1 MYFDF
6 ANTSLINCDRTL
18 LKELNN
24 NAYRI
29 YFKYDELSNDIF
41 CVAVKN
47 ISNNFFSDLSETDVA
62 YFSITPFSGI
72 KNRSTYERAEAL
84 LRYILSKYNKL
95 NSQEKVKFYK
105 DINEN
110 ILYVEGDN
118 LEARQI
124 YEKRNKFIEF
134 LNNLPKETSSNEEN
148 KHSYKIRLNLMIR
161 SSPIGNGLRFLV
173 RFDIVDNITN
183 KVVARNLEYQKLSE
197 KISAKYTN
205 EKKNIYLAEENFD
218 EVSKKIIHLA
228 NSFTIN
234 NSDSYYYNEL
244 NIEQLASLFDFC
256 IANEISFFKTDVAWS
271 TYEYG
276 AVIYKPAIIDF
287 ERLENGY
294 YEIDDEGQLIFHP
307 DFDVTDTKRVYASGN
322 VVFIIENKE
331 NSTYKM
337 SYFNFS
343 NKFTRNLFI
352 FNIENPNY
360 PFNLVKDLVK
370 NNLAPRVKNQ
380 AKVSPR
386 LLSKLF
392 NVNLKFKYFAELTR
406 DNNLLVKTKYY
417 LKDEEVSKI
426 DIFENEDYQKYLL
439 EAENTLKNHSLIEE
453 GKIED
458 ENVIIDFLTDD
469 ISDIKNYYEVYLS
482 DELTRIKNRKKIKF
496 NLTSVLKQD
505 WLALKLHSD
514 ELNDEQIKEVLAKY
528 KRKKRFIRLKDNSI
542 VTLDDEDVSL
552 LNSLSDDFSIDNDE
566 IEVPLYEIFKVNSY
580 KDSLS
585 ISMDEKIKNILNE
598 VKEFRTAG
606 FLPVLRYKNILRNY
620 QIEAFKWMSILRK
633 YNLSGILADDMGLGK
648 TLEMISFISSLKE
661 EEPILIISPKSLIFN
676 REHEFKMWDDSI
688 KTYVVSGSKED
699 RLEILKN
706 LKNKEKA
713 VFITTYDSLR
723 NDLDIYSQVSYNLLV
738 LDEAQYIKNSHAQKT
753 IATKHLV
760 AKTKFVLTGTPIE
773 NSLADLW
780 SIFDFLMPG
789 YLYNYSHFKEEFEN
803 AILDKDELTEKRL
816 QGRIA
821 PFILRRVKKDVL
833 KDLPPKIETSYVVK
847 MNEKQSELYDSYL
860 LDAKKTFED
869 EDNDKN
875 KFLILRALTRLR
887 QICLD
892 PSMFLENYDDVS
904 EKLEAAISLIKDA
917 INDGHKVLI
926 FSSFTKSLEHLLEM
940 LKEEEIKTYYIYGQ
954 TKASDRLKMCE
965 EFNTKD
971 DTKVFLISLKA
982 GGTGLNLIGADII
995 IHLDPWWN
1003 VAAENQASDRAHRI
1017 GQTRTVNVIKMICKD
1032 TIEEKVIK
1040 LQEAKKDLMDKFIGE
1055 GEKGVVSLSDEDIK
1069 FLLS

>member
-6 ANTSLINCDRTL
+6 AFVSSYSCDNKL
-18 LKELNN
+18 LLDLESNL
-24 NAYRI
+24 YDI
-29 YFKYDELSNDIF
+29 YFRYDELSSDIY
-41 CVAVKN
+41 CYAIKKN
-47 ISNNFFSDLSETDVA
+47 LNYFFTCLDDDVVV
-62 YFSITPFSGI
+62 YFSISPFSGL
-72 KNRSTYERAEAL
+72 KERSSPTKANAL
-84 LRYILSKYNKL
+84 LAYIVSKYQNL
-95 NSQEKVKFYK
+95 NSEEKVKFYK

-110 ILYVEGDN
+110 IVYFEGDN
-118 LEARQI
+118 LKARQN
-124 YEKRNKFIEF
+124 YEKRNKFLEF
-134 LNNLPKETSSNEEN
+134 LNNLPKESKTTSET
-148 KHSYKIRLNLMIR
+148 KHSYKIKLNI
-161 SSPIGNGLRFLV
+161 SIGAGLYYYSLNFHAN
-173 RFDIVDNITN
+173 FDILDLQTN
-183 KVVARNLEYQKLSE
+183 KIVAKNLEYYKLSE
-197 KISAKYTN
+197 KVSRKYVS
-205 EKKNIYLAEENFD
+205 EKKNIDFSEENFD
-218 EVSKKIIHLA
+218 EVSQKLIHLI
-228 NSFTIN
+228 NSFTVLT
-234 NSDSYYYNEL
+234 SDSFYYEAL
-244 NIEQLASLFDFC
+244 NLEQIISLLDFC
-256 IANEISFFKTDVAWS
+256 LANDITIAKQEVARNKSDYNASF
-271 TYEYG
+271 
-276 AVIYKPAIIDF
+276 YKPAIIQYQKF
-287 ERLENGY
+287 EDGY
-294 YEIDDEGQLIFHP
+294 YEISENGELTFQPDLKLNESTRLYLDGNALLITEKIDEVKYH
-307 DFDVTDTKRVYASGN
+307 V
-322 VVFIIENKE
+322 
-331 NSTYKM
+331 
-337 SYFNFS
+337 SYLKFANE
-343 NKFTRNLFI
+343 FTRRLFL
-352 FNIENPNY
+352 FTVQNPNY
-360 PFNLVKDLVK
+360 PFEMVKDLIK

-392 NVNLKFKYFAELTR
+392 DSNLKFKYFAELTR
-406 DNNLLVKTKYY
+406 DNDLLVKTRYY
-417 LKDEEVSKI
+417 LKDEEVTKV
-426 DIFENEDYQKYLL
+426 DLFENEDYQKYLL
-439 EAENTLKNHSLIEE
+439 DAEKTLKDHNLIEE

-458 ENVIIDFLTDD
+458 ENIIVDFLTDD
-469 ISDIKNYYEVYLS
+469 ISDIKNYYEIYLS

-505 WLALKLHSD
+505 WLALKLHSN
-514 ELNDEQIKEVLAKY
+514 ELSDEQIKEVLAKY
-528 KRKKRFIRLKDNSI
+528 KRKKKFIRLKDNSI
-542 VTLDDEDVSL
+542 VTLSDEDVAL

-580 KDSLS
+580 KDSLD
-585 ISMDEKIKNILNE
+585 INMDEKIKNILNE

-606 FLPVLRYKNILRNY
+606 FLPDSHYKNILRNY
-620 QIEAFKWMSILRK
+620 QIDAFKWMSILRK

-648 TLEMISFISSLKE
+648 TLEMISFITSLKE

-723 NDLDIYSQVSYNLLV
+723 NDLDVYSQVAYNLLV

-753 IATKHLV
+753 MATKQLV

-789 YLYNYSHFKEEFEN
+789 YLYSYSHFKEEFEN

>member
-6 ANTSLINCDRTL
+6 AFVSTYQRDLEL
-18 LKELNN
+18 LRELEFNL
-24 NAYRI
+24 YDI
-29 YFKYDELSNDIF
+29 YFKYDELSSDIF
-41 CVAVKN
+41 CYAIKKN
-47 ISNNFFSDLSETDVA
+47 TNYFFASLNNSVI
-62 YFSITPFSGI
+62 YFSISPFSGL
-72 KNRSTYERAEAL
+72 KEKSSLDKVNAL
-84 LRYILSKYNKL
+84 LTYITDKYKKL
-95 NSQEKVKFYK
+95 NSEEKVKFYK
-105 DINEN
+105 DISEN
-110 ILYVEGDN
+110 IIYIEGDN
-118 LEARQI
+118 LEARQL
-124 YEKRNKFIEF
+124 YEKRNKFLEF
-134 LNNLPKETSSNEEN
+134 LNNLPKENAVVSET
-148 KHSYKIRLNLMIR
+148 KHSYKIKLNI
-161 SSPIGNGLRFLV
+161 SFGAGLFYYSLKV
-173 RFDIVDNITN
+173 HVGFDILDTSTN
-183 KVVARNLEYQKLSE
+183 KLVARNLVYYKLSE
-197 KISAKYTN
+197 KISGKYVN
-205 EKKNIYLAEENFD
+205 AKKNIDFSEENFD
-218 EVSKKIIHLA
+218 EVSRKVIHLI
-228 NSFTIN
+228 NSFTIT
-234 NSDSYYYNEL
+234 SGDSYYYEDL
-244 NIEQLASLFDFC
+244 SLEQISDLLDC
-256 IANEISFFKTDVAWS
+256 CLTNEIDIARQTVAWNKS
-271 TYEYG
+271 DYSASFYNPALIRYIRYE
-276 AVIYKPAIIDF
+276 D
-287 ERLENGY
+287 GY
-294 YEIDDEGQLIFHP
+294 YEIGENGELNFVP
-307 DFDVTDTKRVYASGN
+307 DLALNQSTRLYLEDN
-322 VVFIIENKE
+322 VVFVIEKIDEVNYRVGYLK
-331 NSTYKM
+331 
-337 SYFNFS
+337 FS
-343 NKFTRNLFI
+343 NEFTKRLFT
-352 FNIENPNY
+352 FSVLNPKY
-360 PFNLVKDLVK
+360 PFEIVKDLIK

-406 DNNLLVKTKYY
+406 DNDLLVKTKYY
-417 LKDEEVSKI
+417 LKDEEVSKV
-426 DIFENEDYQKYLL
+426 DLFENEEYQKYLI
-439 EAENTLKNHSLIEE
+439 EAEKTLKDHKLIEE

-458 ENVIIDFLTDD
+458 ENIIVDFLTDD
-469 ISDIKNYYEVYLS
+469 ISDIKNYYEIYLS
-482 DELTRIKNRKKIKF
+482 DELTRIQNRKKIRF

-505 WLALKLHSD
+505 WLALKLHSN
-514 ELNDEQIKEVLAKY
+514 ELSDEQIKEVLAKY
-528 KRKKRFIRLKDNSI
+528 KRKKKFIRLKDNTI
-542 VTLDDEDVSL
+542 VTLDDENISL

-566 IEVPLYEIFKVNSY
+566 IEIPLYEIFKVNSY
-580 KDSLS
+580 KDSLD
-585 ISMDEKIKNILNE
+585 INMDEKIKNILNE

-606 FLPVLRYKNILRNY
+606 FLPDSRYKNILRNY
-620 QIEAFKWMSILRK
+620 QIDAFKWMSILRK

-648 TLEMISFISSLKE
+648 TLEMISFITSLKE
-661 EEPILIISPKSLIFN
+661 DEPILIISPKSLIFN
-676 REHEFKMWDDSI
+676 WEHEFKMWDDSI
-688 KTYVVSGSKED
+688 KTYVVSGNKD
-699 RLEILKN
+699 ARLDILKN
-706 LKNKEKA
+706 LKSNKKA

-723 NDLDIYSQVSYNLLV
+723 NDLDVYSQVSYNLLV

-753 IATKHLV
+753 MATKQLI

-803 AILDKDELTEKRL
+803 AILDKDALTEKRL

-860 LDAKKTFED
+860 VDAKNTFEN

-892 PSMFLENYDDVS
+892 PSMFLENYDDIS

-917 INDGHKVLI
+917 INDGHKVLV

-954 TKASDRLKMCE
+954 TKANDRLKMCE
-965 EFNTKD
+965 EFNKKD
-971 DTKVFLISLKA
+971 DVKVFLISLKA

-1003 VAAENQASDRAHRI
+1003 IAAENQASDRAHRI